1 MNIAIASD
9 DQVHVSGHIGRCKSF
24 IVFKTDKEKI
34 LNKEIRENVF
44 TNHHRGQHQHHHHGE
59 GRGGGGNGHTRLID
73 GLKDCD
79 VLIFSSGGWR
89 LIDDLKANN
98 ITPFLT
104 DEDIAEEAAQ
114 KYLKGELVEKENNDC
129 NHS

>member
-9 DQVHVSGHIGRCKSF
+9 DQIHVSGHIGRCKSF

-34 LNKEIRENVF
+34 LNKEIRKNVF
-44 TNHHRGQHQHHHHGE
+44 TNHHRGQQHHHIE
-59 GRGGGGNGHTRLID
+59 GRGGGGDGHSHLID
-73 GLKDCD
+73 GLKDCN

-104 DEDIAEEAAQ
+104 DEDIAEEAAL
-114 KYLKGELVEKENNDC
+114 KYLQGNLVEKEDNDC
-129 NHS
+129 THG

>member
-9 DQVHVSGHIGRCKSF
+9 DKVHVSGHIGRCKSF

-44 TNHHRGQHQHHHHGE
+44 TNHHRGQHQQHHHGE
-59 GRGGGGNGHTRLID
+59 GKGGGGNGHNRLID
-73 GLKDCD
+73 GLKDCE

-98 ITPFLT
+98 ITPFVT
-104 DEDIAEEAAQ
+104 DEDNAEEAAL
-114 KYLKGELVEKENNDC
+114 KYINGNLVEKETNDC
-129 NHS
+129 SHS